1 MCADRYAMD
10 GRSSVREVK
19 ESRRR
24 GDPESEGWQNEPL
37 AHKATHGHELG
48 VRHGRAEARA
58 RAGAEAGGT
67 PR

>member
-24 GDPESEGWQNEPL
+24 GDPDAEGWANEPL
-37 AHKATHGHELG
+37 AHEATHGHDLG
-48 VRHGRAEARA
+48 VHRD
-58 RAGAEAGGT
+58 RAGARAKATAARVED
-67 PR
+67 